1 VMIAAH
7 AKREA
12 AMTPIQE
19 PHDLAQ
25 RRSAARRTALWFGAV
40 AVAVYVL
47 FILSGV
53 FGLGK

>member
-1 VMIAAH
+1 
-7 AKREA
+7 
-12 AMTPIQE
+12 MTTPQQ
-19 PHDLAQ
+19 PQDLAQ

-53 FGLGK
+53 FGFGR